1 MKLTKIGIP
10 ESRAFHNGE
19 LVRFKTK
26 THKATVF
33 RQKFKQRDGSWQ
45 HNRGFYYKRMVGGVS
60 VCFPLGLDAK
70 QAEAT
75 AEEIAAFLSLPQ
87 HTLEQAIARYNPRAA
102 ARANQ
107 IATVGDVMDTYKKA
121 LAIIGRNG
129 KAVSESTYKGY
140 RSFMLTMLRR
150 VEAYRAGKEFESFMG
165 QSKVDFSPWL
175 NIGTDHL
182 TRKFAM
188 DFKLASLPPE
198 GDDAD
203 EEEILTAKIT
213 ADTTLRNAR
222 AFFGKQ
228 AMRYYQEVKLN
239 VADISGFMEEPDFG
253 AKKYFMLLP
262 PDVIVKVMRDSLE
275 LRLADVDAYRVFLL
289 CVQCGLRAGE
299 ALAFKPSWLRNEN
312 RPVLYITA
320 KGAFNPKHGHG
331 RKAYIADWVANDIK
345 RLGAVEAPESIDRLN
360 TWLKARYG
368 ENDVKKPLH
377 ELRKLWMSYKAQTEG
392 VLAAA
397 QQGGHKDVKVT
408 STHYADSG
416 MPDWLQPL
424 WKQPTKDAL
433 AMPQFKAA

>member
-1 MKLTKIGIP
+1 M
-10 ESRAFHNGE
+10 SRPRLPGDPASHVFHEGE
-19 LVRFKTK
+19 LVRFRTK
-26 THKATVF
+26 LHGVTVF
-33 RQKFKQRDGSWQ
+33 RQRFPARDGTPQ
-45 HNRGFYYKRMVGGVS
+45 FNRTWYFQKMVAGATER
-60 VCFPLGLDAK
+60 FPLGLDAK

-107 IATVGDVMDTYKKA
+107 IATVGDVMDTYHKA

-253 AKKYFMLLP
+253 AKRYFTILP
-262 PDVIVKVMRDSLE
+262 PDVILNIARKSLE
-275 LRLADVDAYRVFLL
+275 LRLSDIDAYRALLL
-289 CVQCGLRAGE
+289 CLQCGLRRAEAAAFQLNWIRWEDRPMLYVHVRGKFSPKAGTGRKVVLEPWVAELLKELGPVREE
-299 ALAFKPSWLRNEN
+299 ASLDRLADWLR
-312 RPVLYITA
+312 PLI
-320 KGAFNPKHGHG
+320 
-331 RKAYIADWVANDIK
+331 
-345 RLGAVEAPESIDRLN
+345 
-360 TWLKARYG
+360 G
-368 ENDVKKPLH
+368 EEHKVGKVLH
-377 ELRKLWMSYKAQTEG
+377 ECRKCWTSAKAKTDG
-392 VLAAA
+392 LLAA
-397 QQGGHKDVKVT
+397 QQQAGHKDTRTTVQ
-408 STHYADSG
+408 HYADNLMSERL
-416 MPDWLQPL
+416 MPI
-424 WKQPTKDAL
+424 WKKPTEEAL
-433 AMPQFKAA
+433 KAL